1 MKRASP
7 TEFER
12 PHPVGQLRTATI
24 VIYAT
29 LALLA
34 VTIPQSVVNW
44 LADMNGNPVQE
55 TALRGARGLA
65 EPVAAGR
72 RCDGVPACQGHFHR
86 DFRCG
91 TRLGLILRLIRAGI
105 TENDRGLIVL

>member
-1 MKRASP
+1 MKHAKP

-12 PHPVGQLRTATI
+12 PRPAGVLRTAAI

-55 TALRGARGLA
+55 TALRGAEVLQNLSQRAG
-65 EPVAAGR
+65 VAAVYQRGR
-72 RCDGVPACQGHFHR
+72 GIFIAIS
-86 DFRCG
+86 G
-91 TRLGLILRLIRAGI
+91 T
-105 TENDRGLIVL
+105 EPN

>member
-1 MKRASP
+1 MKHASP

-12 PHPVGQLRTATI
+12 PHPAGQLRTATI

-44 LADMNGNPVQE
+44 LADMNANPVQE
-55 TALRGARGLA
+55 TALRGA
-65 EPVAAGR
+65 EV
-72 RCDGVPACQGHFHR
+72 
-86 DFRCG
+86 
-91 TRLGLILRLIRAGI
+91 LRNLSQRAGVATVYQHARAI
-105 TENDRGLIVL
+105 FVAISGVEPD

>member
-1 MKRASP
+1 MKHANPS
-7 TEFER
+7 EFEPPR
-12 PHPVGQLRTATI
+12 PASALRTATI

-55 TALRGARGLA
+55 TALRGAEVLRNLSQRAG
-65 EPVAAGR
+65 VAAVYQQAR
-72 RCDGVPACQGHFHR
+72 DIFIAISGVEP
-86 DFRCG
+86 D
-91 TRLGLILRLIRAGI
+91 
-105 TENDRGLIVL
+105 

>member
-1 MKRASP
+1 MKHTSP

-34 VTIPQSVVNW
+34 LTIPQSVVNW

-55 TALRGARGLA
+55 TASRGAEA
-65 EPVAAGR
+65 
-72 RCDGVPACQGHFHR
+72 
-86 DFRCG
+86 
-91 TRLGLILRLIRAGI
+91 LRNLSQRAGVASVYQRARDVFI
-105 TENDRGLIVL
+105 AISGVEPD